1 MSEFKN
7 YFDGIDTTA
16 NTAAECG
23 EIRSKAARIKK
34 RRKVASSALGVTLAV
49 MMTTT
54 VAVSAAGGW
63 DISEIIGRW
72 FKGNTE
78 LISDN
83 LSVVTAENVENGFE
97 FINISP
103 NGAVVDDNMAVIF
116 LDVTRNDG
124 NIFDSGEYTATT
136 KDGEIFYDSNGENGL
151 IEPHFYFEI
160 IDESF
165 TMLNKANEDFIFTFD
180 SSVPARQYLVD
191 DGNPADNS
199 ITIAVC
205 CDISTLRQ
213 MYFRGLEA
221 AKNNDEVTVRYSD
234 ASGNFDY
241 EIKSIKFKL
250 GSLTEKRN
258 NVISQYKNGGILID
272 SFVPER
278 IFGSWNGEFNFDIK
292 SPKTASVQP
301 NREAIFK
308 VNPSNPNEDGVL
320 EKYDYSFNVE
330 KITVS
335 QMSVSFE
342 LDGEAPEQQRFL
354 ETWKIGEIIMKNGNT
369 VQISSDG
376 NTTPS
381 IFREGGNVNENLPSE
396 YTSETWHISAS
407 VMLPEPIDP
416 DEVEAVRLGDTT
428 FPIE

>member
-1 MSEFKN
+1 MSAFKN
-7 YFDGIDTTA
+7 YFDGIDTKA
-16 NTAAECG
+16 NTSAECG
-23 EIRSKAARIKK
+23 EIRSKAAKIKK
-34 RRKVASSALGVTLAV
+34 RRKAAASAVGVTLAV

-63 DISEIIGRW
+63 DITEIIGRW

-78 LISDN
+78 LITDN
-83 LSVVTAENVENGFE
+83 LSTVTAENVENGFE

-103 NGAVVDDNMAVIF
+103 NGAVVDENMLVIF

-136 KDGEIFYDSNGENGL
+136 RDGEIFYGSSGETRL
-151 IEPHFYFEI
+151 FEPHFYF
-160 IDESF
+160 DVMGASF
-165 TMLNKANEDFIFTFD
+165 TMLKKTGDDFVFSFD
-180 SSVPARQYLVD
+180 SSAPVRQYLVD

-205 CDISTLRQ
+205 CDMSTLRQ
-213 MYFRGLEA
+213 MYLTGLEA
-221 AKNNDEVTVRYSD
+221 AKNNDEAEVREAD
-234 ASGNFDY
+234 ASGKFDY
-241 EIKSIKFKL
+241 EIESLKLKL
-250 GSLTEKRN
+250 GSFTEKRN
-258 NVISQYKNGGILID
+258 NVISQYKNGGVLID

-278 IFGSWNGEFNFDIK
+278 IFGSWNGELKFDIK

-308 VNPSNPNEDGVL
+308 VNPSNPNADGVF

-342 LDGEAPEQQRFL
+342 LNGEAPEQARFL
-354 ETWKIGEIIMKNGNT
+354 DTWNIGEIIMKNGDT
-369 VQISSDG
+369 VTITPDGSS
-376 NTTPS
+376 TPS
-381 IFREGGNVNENLPSE
+381 ILREFGNVNENLPSE
-396 YTSETWHISAS
+396 YTSETWSISAS
-407 VMLPEPIDP
+407 VMLTEPIDP
-416 DEVEAVRLGDTT
+416 DEVEAVRLGDTV